1 MKGTVIRLIIT
12 LVFLVIAIVIL
23 TSMYEYAKA
32 DEYYVLCRPQGEVN
46 IRAKPKLKSQIVA
59 TAFFGDRIETDGK
72 ELNGFVHVTGLA
84 AETDSG
90 WIYKG
95 LLVKDQPIASEGHAQ
110 VFKAEKVV
118 CRKYASRDSKAVK
131 RLDEGTNVEVYAIS
145 EEWCVTEFGYIMTEF
160 LTLNAPVRG
169 WNP

>member
-1 MKGTVIRLIIT
+1 MKQTVIRLIIT

-32 DEYYVLCRPQGEVN
+32 DEYYVLCRPSGEVN
-46 IRAKPKLKSQIVA
+46 IRAKPKLKSEIVA
-59 TAFFGDRIETDGK
+59 TVFFGDRLTADG
-72 ELNGFVHVTGLA
+72 EQNGFVHVTGLA

-95 LLVKDQPIASEGHAQ
+95 LLINDRPIASEGHAQ

-131 RLDEGTNVEVYAIS
+131 RLEEGTNVKVYAIS
-145 EEWCVTEFGYIMTEF
+145 DEWCVTEFGYIMTEF